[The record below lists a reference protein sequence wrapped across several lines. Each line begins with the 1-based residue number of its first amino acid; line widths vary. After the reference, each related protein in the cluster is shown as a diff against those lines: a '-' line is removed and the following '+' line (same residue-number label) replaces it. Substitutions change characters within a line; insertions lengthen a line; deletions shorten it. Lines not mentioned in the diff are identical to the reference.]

1 VTFLRSRL
9 PRAGVLLLALACV
22 GSTGCITASVVS
34 NVQYRNSLREMEA
47 ARQRR
52 IAALEP
58 EAAAGDAKARF
69 VLANEL
75 LVGPGQDQ
83 AALRRALAL
92 LEQAAA
98 QDYGPAMGRLGSIL
112 AEGRAGNYVT
122 LPPDVRDRERG
133 IVLLQRAFA
142 HGCGS
147 GGGTDPASSAS
158 MALDAAGRPAQARI
172 WHARSVLEC
181 PGWAPSYLLRQATA
195 PHTDPARRTEWI
207 ALLLLQ
213 GDTKSIAKAK
223 ETVTAEDLAAAERR
237 AAELQRQIA
246 ESRRDYPGPPR
257 KERP

>member
-58 EAAAGDAKARF
+58 EAAAGD
-69 VLANEL
+69 ANEL

-158 MALDAAGRPAQARI
+158 MALDAAGRPAQART

-181 PGWAPSYLLRQATA
+181 PGWAPFYLLRQATA
-195 PHTDPARRTEWI
+195 PHTDPARRTEWF

-213 GDTKSIAKAK
+213 GDTRSIAKAK

-257 KERP
+257 KEQP

>member
-1 VTFLRSRL
+1 
-9 PRAGVLLLALACV
+9 LLLALACV
-22 GSTGCITASVVS
+22 GSTGCITASAVS
-34 NVQYRNSLREMEA
+34 NVQYRNSLLEMEA

-58 EAAAGDAKARF
+58 AAAAGDAKARF
-69 VLANEL
+69 ALAKEL
-75 LVGPGQDQ
+75 LGGPDREP
-83 AALRRALAL
+83 AVLRRALDL

-98 QDYGPAMGRLGSIL
+98 QDYGPAMSWLGVLL
-112 AEGRAGNYVT
+112 AEGREPNHGT
-122 LPPDVRDRERG
+122 LPQGLRDRERG

-147 GGGTDPASSAS
+147 GGGTDPASTAG

-181 PGWAPSYLLRQATA
+181 QGWAPSYLLWQATA
-195 PHTDPARRTEWI
+195 PHTEPAQRTEWL
-207 ALLLLQ
+207 ALLLLK

-246 ESRRDYPGPPR
+246 ESRRDYPGPAH
-257 KERP
+257 KEQP